1 MCLLWKK
8 LLQNL
13 PRCIQRLCAR
23 SGGKSTAW
31 SRHLLSKNFSL
42 MADLHYRHL
51 QIFGSFLPRERH
63 VSIQSILHPCTCRD
77 PSPSHKLNTCWR
89 LLECVQVLEIQ
100 AEQKTENILL
110 DLIFAFIAFVRVKDT
125 CLPGPWCR
133 DAGMKD
139 NKFVQFVWINPFSVV
154 AHRPLKTF

>member
-51 QIFGSFLPRERH
+51 QVFGNFLPRERP
-63 VSIQSILHPCTCRD
+63 VSIQSSGRFCLNHLGQVASRD
-77 PSPSHKLNTCWR
+77 LSVGFNRGDSFGQSDLSDANTCCLTR
-89 LLECVQVLEIQ
+89 LTAAWPKRVKSYKQPWVARSARPCGRHVAMRRPVECVLGKLWV
-100 AEQKTENILL
+100 
-110 DLIFAFIAFVRVKDT
+110 
-125 CLPGPWCR
+125 
-133 DAGMKD
+133 
-139 NKFVQFVWINPFSVV
+139 
-154 AHRPLKTF
+154 